1 MPKISSCPLC
11 LTAVAK
17 SMQTLAEKA
26 NHAVL
31 NVESDDNEDDDNEEA
46 ASDGEGE
53 EVEEDDFSDILP
65 TDVDEGAMNKH
76 VDKIVQEILC
86 WRRPVVDT
94 R

>member
-1 MPKISSCPLC
+1 
-11 LTAVAK
+11 
-17 SMQTLAEKA
+17 MQTLAEKA

-31 NVESDDNEDDDNEEA
+31 NVESDNNEDDDNEEA
-46 ASDGEGE
+46 ESDGEGE

-65 TDVDEGAMNKH
+65 TDADEGAMNKH
-76 VDKIVQEILC
+76 VDKIVQEILG